1 MFTLELLEPSNI
13 VFIAIVFSEIIA
25 RRWNSLHI
33 YLELVNIYVDERC
46 IGIIYID
53 NYSAGIYTA
62 ILISL
67 AL

>member
-1 MFTLELLEPSNI
+1 MFTLELLEPSST
-13 VFIAIVFSEIIA
+13 VFIAIFFSEIIA
-25 RRWNSLHI
+25 RRWNSLQI
-33 YLELVNIYVDERC
+33 YLELVNIYVDERY

-53 NYSAGIYTA
+53 NYSSGIYTA